1 MLTGTAIKERRYV
14 PWIFPLPPLPLS
26 REERVEHER
35 RPIDVHHEYPNVA
48 LTAFP
53 WISRQLQARSC
64 LSFSISILS
73 RSTSSCTI
81 EACTTRAIRPKT
93 IKFLCI
99 FYEPI
104 FTHSYNFYTANCNL
118 KDLLWYNTRPY
129 FWYLRSIIRRIVLHR
144 YDRWSSFRR
153 EEVIYFNREN
163 ARSASVRYSAD
174 LSRESILFF
183 RMISQA
189 IKLVDDRQ
197 EGAWAQ
203 FVAWLVVDNSKIYVH
218 VGGEGERIS

>member
-1 MLTGTAIKERRYV
+1 MNI
-14 PWIFPLPPLPLS
+14 PSPPLLLS

-35 RPIDVHHEYPNVA
+35 RPIDVHHEYVA

-129 FWYLRSIIRRIVLHR
+129 FSID
-144 YDRWSSFRR
+144 DRWSSFRR

-163 ARSASVRYSAD
+163 ARSTSVRYSAD

>member
-53 WISRQLQARSC
+53 WISHQLQARSC

-73 RSTSSCTI
+73 RSTSSDRVRSRRVRHARFT
-81 EACTTRAIRPKT
+81 PKM

-129 FWYLRSIIRRIVLHR
+129 FSID
-144 YDRWSSFRR
+144 DRWSSFRR